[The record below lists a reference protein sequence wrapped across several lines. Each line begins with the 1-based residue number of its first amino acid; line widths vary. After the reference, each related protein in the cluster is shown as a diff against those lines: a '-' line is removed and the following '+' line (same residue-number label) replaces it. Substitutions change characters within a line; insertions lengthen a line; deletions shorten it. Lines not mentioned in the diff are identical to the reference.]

1 MDIKQVKQLIDR
13 YNAGQCSE
21 EEKALLET
29 WYLENDEFSKDLAPD
44 QLATAVDR
52 VWNKIQQSTS
62 PEPKIRKLSPAF
74 RWRMVA
80 AASILLFLAIGG
92 YFWRYKVPKNTT
104 LATNT
109 HNDLAPGRNQ
119 ATLTLANGSKIL
131 LTSNLSGKLAQ
142 QGNTLVKVNSGHAVA
157 YTAGQPDSKIAYNTL
172 STKNGEKSPYPLIL
186 ADGSK
191 VWLNAASSITFPVS
205 FSGND
210 RTVTI
215 TGEAYLEVAHN
226 ERQPFRVITPHQTIE
241 DLGTHFDVKAY
252 DNEPALK
259 TTLLEGSVSVSSGN
273 HSVILNPG
281 QQADLIKNDA
291 HLLVKNVDVDGVIA
305 WKNGRFHFDHADI
318 QTVMREFA
326 RWYDVDVQYIG
337 DIPAKAITGNINRNS
352 KASVALQII
361 GILGVH
367 YEIQGKTII
376 IKP

>member
-1 MDIKQVKQLIDR
+1 MDINQVKELIDKF
-13 YNAGQCSE
+13 NAGQCSE

-29 WYLENDEFSKDLAPD
+29 WYVENDEFSQDLTPD
-44 QLATAVDR
+44 MLATAVDR
-52 VWNKIQQSTS
+52 VWSKLQQPAT
-62 PEPKIRKLSPAF
+62 PEPEIPKISYAF
-74 RWRMVA
+74 SWRMVA
-80 AASILLFLAIGG
+80 AASVLLFLIAGG
-92 YFWRYKVPKNTT
+92 YFWRYKTPKNTT
-104 LATNT
+104 FSTAN
-109 HNDLAPGRNQ
+109 HNDLAPGKEQ
-119 ATLTLANGSKIL
+119 ATLTLANGSKII

-142 QGNTLVKVNSGHAVA
+142 QGSTLINVNAGHALA
-157 YTAGQPDSKIAYNTL
+157 YIAGVPDSKISYNTL
-172 STKNGEKSPYPLIL
+172 STKNGEQSPLPLIL

-205 FSGND
+205 FSGKD

-226 ERQPFRVITPHQTIE
+226 ERQPFRVITPRQTIE

-259 TTLLEGSVSVSSGN
+259 TTLLEGSVSVSSGS

>member
-1 MDIKQVKQLIDR
+1 MDINQVKELIDKF
-13 YNAGQCSE
+13 NAGQCSE

-29 WYLENDEFSKDLAPD
+29 WYVENDEFSQELSPD
-44 QLATAVDR
+44 MLATAVDR
-52 VWNKIQQSTS
+52 VWGKLQQSATPQ
-62 PEPKIRKLSPAF
+62 PEIPNISHAF
-74 RWRMVA
+74 SWRMVA
-80 AASILLFLAIGG
+80 AASVLLFLIAGG
-92 YFWRYKVPKNTT
+92 YYWRYKTPKNTT
-104 LATNT
+104 FSTANR
-109 HNDLAPGRNQ
+109 NDLAPGKEQ
-119 ATLTLANGSKIL
+119 ATLTLANGSKII

-142 QGNTLVKVNSGHAVA
+142 QGNTLINVNAGHALA
-157 YTAGQPDSKIAYNTL
+157 YTAGVPDSKITYNTL
-172 STKNGEKSPYPLIL
+172 STKNGEQSPLPLIL

-205 FSGND
+205 FSGKD

-226 ERQPFRVITPHQTIE
+226 ERQPFRVITPNQTIE

-259 TTLLEGSVSVSSGN
+259 TTLLEGSVSVSAGT

-291 HLLVKNVDVDGVIA
+291 HLQVKNVDIDGVIA

-326 RWYDVDVQYIG
+326 RWYDVNVQYIG